1 MAPSQNGRLDF
12 EYKLFS
18 SRAAAGAALAL
29 LLFAGLPSI
38 SQAAQLPASNS
49 EAVANPARPEA
60 DTKDDADRK
69 PAETITFAGIKPGLK
84 IGELLPGAGY
94 YTRILSG
101 AVGPNGHVYA
111 IVSADRVKDHPEA
124 VNAPNAIAATPAF
137 ANVSVLVRLLGTL
150 EVPEKLDLVWTSRN
164 YHDLHNPPYTAELAG
179 QLDKAVFSVLKPG
192 GVYLI
197 LDHAAEKGSGL
208 RDTETLHRI
217 DPAAVKA
224 EVEAA
229 GFVFKGESKTLKN
242 NNDSHKEKVFD
253 AGVKGRTDQ
262 FIFKFVKPASATK
275 N

>member
-1 MAPSQNGRLDF
+1 MAPYQNGRPDF
-12 EYKLFS
+12 GYKLFS
-18 SRAAAGAALAL
+18 NRAAAGAALAL
-29 LLFAGLPSI
+29 LLLAGLPLR

-49 EAVANPARPEA
+49 AADTNPARPEA

-69 PAETITFAGIKPGLK
+69 PAETITFAGVKPGLK

-94 YTRILSG
+94 FTRILSG
-101 AVGPNGHVYA
+101 AVGPSGHVYA

-124 VNAPNAIAATPAF
+124 VNAPNAIAANPAF
-137 ANVSVLVRLLGTL
+137 ANVSVLVRSLGAL

-164 YHDLHNPPYTAELAG
+164 YHDLHNPPYAPELAG
-179 QLDKAVFSVLKPG
+179 QLDKAVFAVLKPG

-197 LDHAAEKGSGL
+197 LDHAADKGSGL

-229 GFVFKGESKTLKN
+229 GFILKGESKILRN
-242 NNDSHKEKVFD
+242 SSDSHQEKIFD

-262 FIFKFVKPASATK
+262 FIFKFVKPASAKK